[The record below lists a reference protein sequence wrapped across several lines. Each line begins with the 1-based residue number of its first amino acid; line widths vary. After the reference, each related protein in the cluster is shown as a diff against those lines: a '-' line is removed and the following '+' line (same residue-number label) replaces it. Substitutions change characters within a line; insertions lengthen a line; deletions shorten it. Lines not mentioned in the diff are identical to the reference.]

1 MIRVGLTGGIGSGKS
16 TAVAIFKAFDIPVFD
31 SDSEAKKFLFEDS
44 VKVKLLTYF
53 GEKIFTEGEVN
64 RKALAAIVFT
74 DKKALTFLNSLIHPL
89 VRQAINNWFL
99 NHQNYSYSVLEAAV
113 LFEYG
118 FYKQVDKIIVVK
130 APMNERIRRVMNRDG
145 ISQEDVLYRMNNQLL
160 EEELVKRSNYV
171 LDNAEH
177 DLLLPQIL
185 KIHQELSRS

>member
-16 TAVAIFKAFDIPVFD
+16 TAVAIFKALDIPVFD

-44 VKVKLLTYF
+44 VKVELLTYF

-74 DKKALTFLNSLIHPL
+74 DKKALTFLNGLIHPL
-89 VRQAINNWFL
+89 VRQAINDWFL
-99 NHQNYSYSVLEAAV
+99 SHQNYSYTVLEAAV

-160 EEELVKRSNYV
+160 EEELVKRSDYI

-185 KIHQELSRS
+185 NIHQELS